1 MLYKQNQLQNHITNF
16 LKLNIKLKSISL
28 LRLFINKQKKIWIG
42 KKMITLDFLTPQD

>member
-28 LRLFINKQKKIWIG
+28 LRLFINKQKKNLNW
-42 KKMITLDFLTPQD
+42 KKDDYP